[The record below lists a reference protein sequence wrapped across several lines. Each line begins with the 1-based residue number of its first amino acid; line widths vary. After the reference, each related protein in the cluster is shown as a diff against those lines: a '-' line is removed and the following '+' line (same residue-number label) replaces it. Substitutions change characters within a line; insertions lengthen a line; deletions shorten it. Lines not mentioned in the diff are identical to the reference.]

1 MLGKQHKIFKKI
13 SSPFEQAV
21 QLKNLYNPL
30 NTLVMKKI
38 WSIKTVILII
48 AVFFTSLASAQ
59 LLALKG
65 TTKLGAKRNALS
77 FDMIHSPGV
86 PYDVNPRI
94 INHFTKNFDMS
105 DKVKWYGITDGVV
118 AKFKR
123 DSIPHTVT
131 YNNDGNWMYTIK
143 YYTKQNVPTNIAA
156 SVYKKFRNFSIL
168 RAREIMIPNVSH
180 SVYLVQ
186 IQNDNQYKELRI
198 NHEGIY
204 VLQALE
210 TANTTQ

>member
-1 MLGKQHKIFKKI
+1 
-13 SSPFEQAV
+13 
-21 QLKNLYNPL
+21 
-30 NTLVMKKI
+30 MKKM
-38 WSIKTVILII
+38 WSVRTVVVII
-48 AVFFTSLASAQ
+48 TVFFTSLASAQ

-65 TTKLGAKRNALS
+65 TTKPGAKRNAQS
-77 FDMIHSPGV
+77 FDMVHNPDV

-94 INHFTKNFDMS
+94 INHFTKNFDAS
-105 DKVKWYGITDGVV
+105 NKVKWYGIGDGVV

-123 DSIPHTVT
+123 DSIPHAVT

-168 RAREIMIPNVSH
+168 RAREIMIPNISQP
-180 SVYLVQ
+180 VYLVQ
-186 IQNDNQYKELRI
+186 IQNGNRYKELRI
-198 NHEGIY
+198 NREGIY

-210 TANTTQ
+210 TAKTTQ